1 MLKERQKS
9 ILEATISEHLKTARP
24 VASQELA
31 HCFGLKVGPATVRN
45 EMLKLDKLGYL
56 EQPHTSAGRVPTD
69 KGYRFFVDNLLE
81 DIGLSEREQ
90 KIIRKVFSDL
100 DGEEEF
106 TKELSKTISQLTGSL
121 AAAGLSDDEVFY
133 EAGFSEV
140 LKEPEFQAAEH
151 IQRFGRLVDSLEENI
166 RDFFEDFNEEGEQI
180 FIGGENPIKEAQ
192 NCAMTFSTWEHPRGF
207 KGFISIV
214 GPKRTDYQKKV
225 SLIRYLKEL

>member
-45 EMLKLDKLGYL
+45 EMLKLDQLGYL

-90 KIIRKVFSDL
+90 KMIRKVFSDL

-106 TKELSKTISQLTGSL
+106 TKELSKTISQLTGS
-121 AAAGLSDDEVFY
+121 
-133 EAGFSEV
+133 
-140 LKEPEFQAAEH
+140 
-151 IQRFGRLVDSLEENI
+151 
-166 RDFFEDFNEEGEQI
+166 
-180 FIGGENPIKEAQ
+180 
-192 NCAMTFSTWEHPRGF
+192 
-207 KGFISIV
+207 
-214 GPKRTDYQKKV
+214 
-225 SLIRYLKEL
+225 